1 MKNTFKYYAG
11 MLLIGVT
18 LANIS
23 CSSDED
29 GITPAEITNLTAES
43 TSGRIVLRW
52 DTPEDAGIRYI
63 EVNYYDPL
71 QKKDV
76 MRTASIYADSIEI
89 PDTRK
94 KFGEYQF
101 SVQTVSP
108 TGDKSAVQTISK
120 VSEPALPTFV
130 STQIALTAADL
141 STNAQEPTE
150 GPIANLLDGIEV
162 RLNTDY
168 LENKVELDALA
179 DKVVYTGPIDA
190 YFGYK
195 LGTLEYR
202 SVRFE
207 TETLDKLNFQ
217 GNAAVNYTD
226 RETPWT
232 RIIEHKWFEFGK
244 DENGNDLPKTI
255 ISREYSSEWK
265 PGDEPYYPVNDA
277 KNCTLYAEYKKL
289 ADTENKVIFG
299 GRLGE
304 YKYYDMD
311 QVIAAVLNKCEKEF

>member
-150 GPIANLLDGIEV
+150 GPIANLLDG
-162 RLNTDY
+162 NTGTFFHTAWSVNIPAPHWMQVN
-168 LENKVELDALA
+168 LKEEI
-179 DKVVYTGPIDA
+179 TGS
-190 YFGYK
+190 YK
-195 LGTLEYR
+195 FYYAPR
-202 SVRFE
+202 
-207 TETLDKLNFQ
+207 N
-217 GNAAVNYTD
+217 
-226 RETPWT
+226 
-232 RIIEHKWFEFGK
+232 
-244 DENGNDLPKTI
+244 NGNNKPTDFDLMGSTDGTNWFLIRNFTKDADGLPVTSTGTFTSEIYDPPQPFSQIRMVVNATNTSSIFWTMSEFKF
-255 ISREYSSEWK
+255 YSVSVTDPEAA
-265 PGDEPYYPVNDA
+265 DE
-277 KNCTLYAEYKKL
+277 
-289 ADTENKVIFG
+289 
-299 GRLGE
+299 
-304 YKYYDMD
+304 
-311 QVIAAVLNKCEKEF
+311 

>member
-150 GPIANLLDGIEV
+150 GPIANLLDG
-162 RLNTDY
+162 NTGTFFHTAWSVNIPAPHWMQVN
-168 LENKVELDALA
+168 LKEEI
-179 DKVVYTGPIDA
+179 TGS
-190 YFGYK
+190 YK
-195 LGTLEYR
+195 FYYAPR
-202 SVRFE
+202 
-207 TETLDKLNFQ
+207 N
-217 GNAAVNYTD
+217 
-226 RETPWT
+226 
-232 RIIEHKWFEFGK
+232 
-244 DENGNDLPKTI
+244 NGNNKPTDFDLMGSTDGTNWFLIRNFTKDADGLPVTSTGTFTSKIYNAPQPFSQIRMVVNATNTSSI
-255 ISREYSSEWK
+255 FWTMSEFKFYSVSVTDPEAA
-265 PGDEPYYPVNDA
+265 DE
-277 KNCTLYAEYKKL
+277 
-289 ADTENKVIFG
+289 
-299 GRLGE
+299 
-304 YKYYDMD
+304 
-311 QVIAAVLNKCEKEF
+311 

>member
-130 STQIALTAADL
+130 STQIALTAAD
-141 STNAQEPTE
+141 
-150 GPIANLLDGIEV
+150 
-162 RLNTDY
+162 
-168 LENKVELDALA
+168 
-179 DKVVYTGPIDA
+179 
-190 YFGYK
+190 
-195 LGTLEYR
+195 
-202 SVRFE
+202 
-207 TETLDKLNFQ
+207 
-217 GNAAVNYTD
+217 
-226 RETPWT
+226 
-232 RIIEHKWFEFGK
+232 
-244 DENGNDLPKTI
+244 
-255 ISREYSSEWK
+255 
-265 PGDEPYYPVNDA
+265 
-277 KNCTLYAEYKKL
+277 
-289 ADTENKVIFG
+289 
-299 GRLGE
+299 
-304 YKYYDMD
+304 
-311 QVIAAVLNKCEKEF
+311 

>member
-108 TGDKSAVQTISK
+108 TGDKSTVQTISK

-150 GPIANLLDGIEV
+150 GPIANLLDG
-162 RLNTDY
+162 NT
-168 LENKVELDALA
+168 
-179 DKVVYTGPIDA
+179 
-190 YFGYK
+190 
-195 LGTLEYR
+195 GTFFHTAW
-202 SVRFE
+202 SV
-207 TETLDKLNFQ
+207 NIP
-217 GNAAVNYTD
+217 A
-226 RETPWT
+226 P
-232 RIIEHKWFEFGK
+232 H
-244 DENGNDLPKTI
+244 
-255 ISREYSSEWK
+255 
-265 PGDEPYYPVNDA
+265 
-277 KNCTLYAEYKKL
+277 
-289 ADTENKVIFG
+289 
-299 GRLGE
+299 
-304 YKYYDMD
+304 
-311 QVIAAVLNKCEKEF
+311 

>member
-150 GPIANLLDGIEV
+150 GPIANLLDG
-162 RLNTDY
+162 NTGTFFHTAWSVNIPAPHWMQVN
-168 LENKVELDALA
+168 LKEEI
-179 DKVVYTGPIDA
+179 TGS
-190 YFGYK
+190 YK
-195 LGTLEYR
+195 FYYAPR
-202 SVRFE
+202 
-207 TETLDKLNFQ
+207 N
-217 GNAAVNYTD
+217 
-226 RETPWT
+226 
-232 RIIEHKWFEFGK
+232 
-244 DENGNDLPKTI
+244 NGNSKPTDFDLMGSTDGTNWFLIRNFTKDADGLPVTSTGTFTYEIYDAPQPFSQIRMVVNATNTSSIFWTMSEFKF
-255 ISREYSSEWK
+255 YSVSVTDPEAA
-265 PGDEPYYPVNDA
+265 DE
-277 KNCTLYAEYKKL
+277 
-289 ADTENKVIFG
+289 
-299 GRLGE
+299 
-304 YKYYDMD
+304 
-311 QVIAAVLNKCEKEF
+311 

>member
-150 GPIANLLDGIEV
+150 GPIANLLDG
-162 RLNTDY
+162 NTGTFFHTAWSVNIPAPHWMQVN
-168 LENKVELDALA
+168 LKEEI
-179 DKVVYTGPIDA
+179 TGS
-190 YFGYK
+190 YK
-195 LGTLEYR
+195 FYYAPR
-202 SVRFE
+202 
-207 TETLDKLNFQ
+207 N
-217 GNAAVNYTD
+217 
-226 RETPWT
+226 
-232 RIIEHKWFEFGK
+232 
-244 DENGNDLPKTI
+244 NGNNKPTDFDLMGSTDGTNWFLIRNFTKDADGLPVTSTDTFTSEIYDAPQPFSQIRMVVNATNTSSIFWTMSEFKF
-255 ISREYSSEWK
+255 YSVSVTDPEAA
-265 PGDEPYYPVNDA
+265 DE
-277 KNCTLYAEYKKL
+277 
-289 ADTENKVIFG
+289 
-299 GRLGE
+299 
-304 YKYYDMD
+304 
-311 QVIAAVLNKCEKEF
+311 

>member
-150 GPIANLLDGIEV
+150 GPIANLLDG
-162 RLNTDY
+162 NTGTFFHTAWSVNIPAPHWMQVN
-168 LENKVELDALA
+168 LKEEI
-179 DKVVYTGPIDA
+179 TGS
-190 YFGYK
+190 YK
-195 LGTLEYR
+195 FYYAPR
-202 SVRFE
+202 
-207 TETLDKLNFQ
+207 N
-217 GNAAVNYTD
+217 
-226 RETPWT
+226 
-232 RIIEHKWFEFGK
+232 
-244 DENGNDLPKTI
+244 NGNNKPTDFDLMGSTDGTNWFLIRNFTKDADGLPVTSTGTFTSEIYDAPQSFSQIRMVVNATNTSSIFWTMSEFKF
-255 ISREYSSEWK
+255 YSVSVTDPEAA
-265 PGDEPYYPVNDA
+265 DE
-277 KNCTLYAEYKKL
+277 
-289 ADTENKVIFG
+289 
-299 GRLGE
+299 
-304 YKYYDMD
+304 
-311 QVIAAVLNKCEKEF
+311 

>member
-150 GPIANLLDGIEV
+150 GPIANLLDG
-162 RLNTDY
+162 NTGTFFHTAWSVNIPAPHWMQVN
-168 LENKVELDALA
+168 LKEEI
-179 DKVVYTGPIDA
+179 TGS
-190 YFGYK
+190 YK
-195 LGTLEYR
+195 FYYAPR
-202 SVRFE
+202 
-207 TETLDKLNFQ
+207 N
-217 GNAAVNYTD
+217 
-226 RETPWT
+226 
-232 RIIEHKWFEFGK
+232 
-244 DENGNDLPKTI
+244 NGNNKPTDFDLMGSTDGTNWFLIRNFTKDADGLPVTSAGTFTSEFMMPQPFSQIRMVVNATNTSSIFWTMSEFKF
-255 ISREYSSEWK
+255 YSVSVTDPEAA
-265 PGDEPYYPVNDA
+265 DE
-277 KNCTLYAEYKKL
+277 
-289 ADTENKVIFG
+289 
-299 GRLGE
+299 
-304 YKYYDMD
+304 
-311 QVIAAVLNKCEKEF
+311 

>member
-150 GPIANLLDGIEV
+150 GPIANLLDG
-162 RLNTDY
+162 NTGTFFHTAWSVNIPAPHWMQVNLKEEITGSY
-168 LENKVELDALA
+168 KFYYAPRNNGSNKPTDFDLMGSTDGTNWFLIRNFTKDADGLP
-179 DKVVYTGPIDA
+179 VTSTGTFTSEIYDA
-190 YFGYK
+190 PQPF
-195 LGTLEYR
+195 LSL
-202 SVRFE
+202 
-207 TETLDKLNFQ
+207 
-217 GNAAVNYTD
+217 
-226 RETPWT
+226 
-232 RIIEHKWFEFGK
+232 IHI
-244 DENGNDLPKTI
+244 
-255 ISREYSSEWK
+255 
-265 PGDEPYYPVNDA
+265 
-277 KNCTLYAEYKKL
+277 
-289 ADTENKVIFG
+289 
-299 GRLGE
+299 
-304 YKYYDMD
+304 
-311 QVIAAVLNKCEKEF
+311 

>member
-150 GPIANLLDGIEV
+150 GPIANLLDG
-162 RLNTDY
+162 NTGTFFHTAWSVNIPAPHWMQVNLKEEITGSY
-168 LENKVELDALA
+168 KFYYAPRNNGSNKPTDFDLMGSTDGTNWFLIRNFTKDADGLP
-179 DKVVYTGPIDA
+179 VTSRVHLLLR
-190 YFGYK
+190 FMMH
-195 LGTLEYR
+195 R
-202 SVRFE
+202 NHSV
-207 TETLDKLNFQ
+207 K
-217 GNAAVNYTD
+217 
-226 RETPWT
+226 
-232 RIIEHKWFEFGK
+232 
-244 DENGNDLPKTI
+244 
-255 ISREYSSEWK
+255 SEW
-265 PGDEPYYPVNDA
+265 
-277 KNCTLYAEYKKL
+277 
-289 ADTENKVIFG
+289 
-299 GRLGE
+299 
-304 YKYYDMD
+304 
-311 QVIAAVLNKCEKEF
+311 

>member
-150 GPIANLLDGIEV
+150 GPIANLLDG
-162 RLNTDY
+162 NTGTFFHTAWSVNIPAPHWMQVN
-168 LENKVELDALA
+168 LKEEI
-179 DKVVYTGPIDA
+179 TGS
-190 YFGYK
+190 YK
-195 LGTLEYR
+195 FYYAPR
-202 SVRFE
+202 
-207 TETLDKLNFQ
+207 N
-217 GNAAVNYTD
+217 
-226 RETPWT
+226 
-232 RIIEHKWFEFGK
+232 
-244 DENGNDLPKTI
+244 NGNNKPTDFDLMGSTDGTNWFLIRNFTKDADGLPVTSTGTFTSGIYDAPQPFSQIRMVVNATNTSSIFWTMSEFKF
-255 ISREYSSEWK
+255 YSVSVTDPEAA
-265 PGDEPYYPVNDA
+265 DE
-277 KNCTLYAEYKKL
+277 
-289 ADTENKVIFG
+289 
-299 GRLGE
+299 
-304 YKYYDMD
+304 
-311 QVIAAVLNKCEKEF
+311 

>member
-150 GPIANLLDGIEV
+150 GPIANLLDG
-162 RLNTDY
+162 NTGTFFHTAWSVNIPAPHWMQVN
-168 LENKVELDALA
+168 LKEEI
-179 DKVVYTGPIDA
+179 TGS
-190 YFGYK
+190 YK
-195 LGTLEYR
+195 FYYAPR
-202 SVRFE
+202 
-207 TETLDKLNFQ
+207 N
-217 GNAAVNYTD
+217 
-226 RETPWT
+226 
-232 RIIEHKWFEFGK
+232 
-244 DENGNDLPKTI
+244 NGNNKPTDFDLMGSTDGTNWFLIRNFTKDADGLPVTSTCTFTSEIYDAPQPFSQIRMVVNATNTSSIFWTMSEFKF
-255 ISREYSSEWK
+255 YSVSVTDPEAA
-265 PGDEPYYPVNDA
+265 DE
-277 KNCTLYAEYKKL
+277 
-289 ADTENKVIFG
+289 
-299 GRLGE
+299 
-304 YKYYDMD
+304 
-311 QVIAAVLNKCEKEF
+311 

>member
-150 GPIANLLDGIEV
+150 GPIANLLDGNTGTFFHTAWSVNIPAPHWMQVNLKEEITGSYKFYYAPRNNGSNKPTDFDLMGST
-162 RLNTDY
+162 RLIPM
-168 LENKVELDALA
+168 ALA
-179 DKVVYTGPIDA
+179 V
-190 YFGYK
+190 
-195 LGTLEYR
+195 LC
-202 SVRFE
+202 
-207 TETLDKLNFQ
+207 
-217 GNAAVNYTD
+217 
-226 RETPWT
+226 
-232 RIIEHKWFEFGK
+232 H
-244 DENGNDLPKTI
+244 LP
-255 ISREYSSEWK
+255 
-265 PGDEPYYPVNDA
+265 
-277 KNCTLYAEYKKL
+277 
-289 ADTENKVIFG
+289 
-299 GRLGE
+299 
-304 YKYYDMD
+304 
-311 QVIAAVLNKCEKEF
+311 